1 MSPASL
7 HRRAHQHC
15 PLPCPAAQ
23 PGASGAMRLCRAAGE
38 SLAQLL
44 AAAWAAGQH
53 SGGKSL
59 VELPQP
65 GRTEAEQ
72 QVVVLTIGRLA
83 CLLSSD
89 TSFTRMV
96 VLMLSEALVAPAAH
110 LSPQAY
116 GTIATTLAAVAA
128 ACVEAAGGKHCW
140 EYDQVLQLLLRLY
153 QQPSEP
159 VRPLLYGGGGGSCAG
174 MLARALEGLAAGG
187 PLLCLLPGCTS
198 TALSV
203 SVYCSGACVGM
214 LLDSMVVVDK

>member
-1 MSPASL
+1 
-7 HRRAHQHC
+7 
-15 PLPCPAAQ
+15 
-23 PGASGAMRLCRAAGE
+23 MRLCRAAAE

-65 GRTEAEQ
+65 HRTEAEQ
-72 QVVVLTIGRLA
+72 QVAVLTIGRLA
-83 CLLSSD
+83 CLLGSD

-96 VLMLSEALVAPAAH
+96 VLMLSEALVSPSAD

-128 ACVEAAGGKHCW
+128 ACVEAAGGKACW
-140 EYDQVLQLLLRLY
+140 EYGQVLQLLLRLY

-159 VRPLLYGGGGGSCAG
+159 VRPLLYGGGGGSSAG
-174 MLARALEGLAAGG
+174 MLARALEGLA
-187 PLLCLLPGCTS
+187 
-198 TALSV
+198 
-203 SVYCSGACVGM
+203 SGEGAV
-214 LLDSMVVVDK
+214 